1 MLQELE
7 AQMDEFVKREMY
19 NEAAELQRIVRHL
32 SVLVPL
38 TESTLRTPNLHCQT
52 KIK

>member
-7 AQMDEFVKREMY
+7 AQMDEFVEREMY
-19 NEAAELQRIVRHL
+19 TEAAELQRIVRHFPL
-32 SVLVPL
+32 LIPL
-38 TESTLRTPNLHCQT
+38 TEATLHTPSLHYQT